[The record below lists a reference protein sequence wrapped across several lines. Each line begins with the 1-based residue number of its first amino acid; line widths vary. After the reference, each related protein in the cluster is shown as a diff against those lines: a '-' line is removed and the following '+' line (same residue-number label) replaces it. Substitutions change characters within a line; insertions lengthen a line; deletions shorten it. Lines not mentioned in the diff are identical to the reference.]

1 LGQFLG
7 LTKRGADSSALS
19 SISEHLSTTERI
31 AADAEKDSVKLKK
44 LEYFQQQ
51 AEARERAET
60 FPARILEVRNYGL
73 VIELPDFLMTGLIHV
88 SSLDGDF
95 FVLDAPR
102 ARLVGRRSRRV
113 FKVGDEIRVR
123 AARVDL
129 FKQQVDFRLA
139 LAQEISS
146 KP

>member
-1 LGQFLG
+1 MAQFLG
-7 LTKRGADSSALS
+7 LTKRGADSSALP

-44 LEYFQQQ
+44 LEYFQDQTTSRR
-51 AEARERAET
+51 AKEAFR
-60 FPARILEVRNYGL
+60 ARILEVRNYGL
-73 VIELPDFLMTGLIHV
+73 LIELPDFLMNGLIHV

-113 FKVGDEIRVR
+113 FQVGDEIQVQV
-123 AARVDL
+123 ARVDF
-129 FKQQVDFRLA
+129 FKQQVDFRPL
-139 LAQEISS
+139 
-146 KP
+146 